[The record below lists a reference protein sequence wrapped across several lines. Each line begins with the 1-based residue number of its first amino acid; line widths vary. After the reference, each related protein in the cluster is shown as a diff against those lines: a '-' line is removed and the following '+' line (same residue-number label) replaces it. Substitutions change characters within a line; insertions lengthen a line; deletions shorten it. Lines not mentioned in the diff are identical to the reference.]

1 MLSSDNIC
9 AISMLMSV
17 TGILNAIEYDNAVE
31 IDKCLK
37 GLKSN
42 IESFEKVFYDNLL
55 HRVY

>member
-1 MLSSDNIC
+1 
-9 AISMLMSV
+9 MLMSV